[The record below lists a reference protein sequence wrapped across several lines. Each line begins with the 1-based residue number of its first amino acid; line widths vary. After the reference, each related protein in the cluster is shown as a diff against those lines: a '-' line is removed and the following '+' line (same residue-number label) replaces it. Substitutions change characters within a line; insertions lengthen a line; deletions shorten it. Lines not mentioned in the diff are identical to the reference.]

1 MSKWLV
7 HGDLPDVRL
16 DQGQEL
22 ESHHIY
28 NESTEI

>member
-22 ESHHIY
+22 ESHHIC